1 MQPNKREQLPPL
13 NNLRV
18 FEVVARH
25 LSISRAANE
34 LNVTPGAVSRQ
45 LAALESFL
53 GTQLFSRKHR
63 DLILTEKGQD
73 YYEDISKSLSQI
85 QSSTKRLFSGRN
97 QNQLK
102 VRCYTTFSI
111 RWLIPRLS
119 SFLALHPKME
129 VVLTTS
135 MDPVNYDQE
144 DLDCAIRL
152 GDGAWSDANVTR
164 LVSNIILPVC
174 SPSLLA
180 SGSIE
185 NPKDFSRYKLLDT
198 ISRPDDWNLWFNSI
212 GMNVKLEDF
221 SRLSYES
228 SALCYSAAIEGHG
241 IAMAQYFLVESEL
254 RNGKLVCP
262 FPQFL
267 NRESFTYYLL
277 TPLGKNESQPAK
289 DFRTWLLEEIRNCS
303 DTPPPNPKSTAN
315 LV

>member
-63 DLILTEKGQD
+63 DLILTEKGRE
-73 YYEDISKSLSQI
+73 YYEDISKSLSEI

-135 MDPVNYDQE
+135 MDPVNFDQE

-180 SGSIE
+180 GSSIAS
-185 NPKDFSRYKLLDT
+185 PQDFSRYKLLDT

-221 SRLSYES
+221 SCLSYES

-254 RNGKLVCP
+254 RDGKLVCP

-277 TPLGKNESQPAK
+277 TPLGKNESQQAK

-303 DTPPPNPKSTAN
+303 DAPPAAKIS
-315 LV
+315 

>member
-13 NNLRV
+13 NNLKV

-25 LSISRAANE
+25 LSISRAALE

-45 LAALESFL
+45 LTALESFL
-53 GTQLFSRKHR
+53 GAELFSRKHR
-63 DLILTEKGQD
+63 DLILTEKGRE
-73 YYEDISKSLSQI
+73 YYEDISKSLLQI
-85 QSSTKRLFSGRN
+85 HSSTKRLFSGRN

-119 SFLALHPKME
+119 SFLAAHPKIE

-135 MDPVNYDQE
+135 IDPVNFDQE

-152 GDGAWSDANVTR
+152 GDGTWSDANVTR

-180 SGSIE
+180 RGLIQ
-185 NPKDFSRYKLLDT
+185 NPQDFSQYKLLDT
-198 ISRPDDWNLWFNSI
+198 IGRPDDWSFWFNSI
-212 GMNVKLEDF
+212 GMNVNLEDF
-221 SRLSYES
+221 SCLSYES
-228 SALCYSAAIEGHG
+228 SALCYLAAIEGHG

-254 RNGKLVCP
+254 REGKLVCP
-262 FPQFL
+262 FPRFL
-267 NRESFTYYLL
+267 NRENFTYYLL
-277 TPLGKNESQPAK
+277 TPLGKNESQQAK
-289 DFRTWLLEEIRNCS
+289 DFRAWLLEEIQSCS
-303 DTPPPNPKSTAN
+303 DTPPLITEPSS
-315 LV
+315 

>member
-34 LNVTPGAVSRQ
+34 LNVTPGAVSRH

-63 DLILTEKGQD
+63 DLILTEKGRE
-73 YYEDISKSLSQI
+73 YYEDISKSLSEI

-135 MDPVNYDQE
+135 MDPVNFDQE

-180 SGSIE
+180 GSSIAS
-185 NPKDFSRYKLLDT
+185 PQDFSRYKLLDT

-221 SRLSYES
+221 SCLSYES

-254 RNGKLVCP
+254 RDGKLVCP

-277 TPLGKNESQPAK
+277 TPLGKNESQQAK

-303 DTPPPNPKSTAN
+303 DAPPAAKIS
-315 LV
+315 

>member
-45 LAALESFL
+45 LAALELFL

-63 DLILTEKGQD
+63 DLILTEKGRE
-73 YYEDISKSLSQI
+73 YYEDISKSLSEI
-85 QSSTKRLFSGRN
+85 QTSTKRLFSGRN

-135 MDPVNYDQE
+135 MDPVNFDQE

-174 SPSLLA
+174 SPPLLA

-185 NPKDFSRYKLLDT
+185 NLQDFSRYKLLDT
-198 ISRPDDWNLWFNSI
+198 ISRPDDWNLWFNST

-228 SALCYSAAIEGHG
+228 SALCYLAAIEGHG
-241 IAMAQYFLVESEL
+241 IAMAQYFLVEAEL
-254 RNGKLVCP
+254 RSGKLVCP

-303 DTPPPNPKSTAN
+303 DTPLTPKSSR
-315 LV
+315 

>member
-45 LAALESFL
+45 LAALEAFL

-63 DLILTEKGQD
+63 DLILTEKGRE
-73 YYEDISKSLSQI
+73 YYEDISKSLSEI

-135 MDPVNYDQE
+135 MDPVNFDQE

-180 SGSIE
+180 GSSIAS
-185 NPKDFSRYKLLDT
+185 PQDFSRYKLLDT

-221 SRLSYES
+221 SCLSYES

-254 RNGKLVCP
+254 RDGKLVCP

-277 TPLGKNESQPAK
+277 TPLGKNESQQAK

-303 DTPPPNPKSTAN
+303 DAPPAAKIS
-315 LV
+315 

>member
-1 MQPNKREQLPPL
+1 MEPNKREHLPPL

-45 LAALESFL
+45 LTALESFV
-53 GTQLFSRKHR
+53 GVQLFSRKHR
-63 DLILTEKGQD
+63 ALILTEKGRE
-73 YYEDISKSLSQI
+73 YYQDISKSLSEI
-85 QSSTKRLFSGRN
+85 QSSTKRLFSGHN

-135 MDPVNYDQE
+135 MDPVNFDQE

-174 SPSLLA
+174 SPSLLE
-180 SGSIE
+180 GGPIE
-185 NPKDFSRYKLLDT
+185 IPQNFSRYKLLDA
-198 ISRPDDWNLWFNSI
+198 IGRPDDWNLWFDSI
-212 GMNVKLEDF
+212 GLSVKLEDF

-228 SALCYSAAIEGHG
+228 SALCYLAAIEGHG

-254 RNGKLVCP
+254 TSGKLICP
-262 FPQFL
+262 LPKFL

-277 TPLGKNESQPAK
+277 TPLGKNESQQAK
-289 DFRTWLLEEIRNCS
+289 DFRTWLLEEIRSCS
-303 DTPPPNPKSTAN
+303 DTPPVILNPSQ
-315 LV
+315 

>member
-25 LSISRAANE
+25 LSISKAANE

-45 LAALESFL
+45 LAALESFV

-63 DLILTEKGQD
+63 DLILTEKGRE
-73 YYEDISKSLSQI
+73 YYEDISKSLAEI

-135 MDPVNYDQE
+135 MDPVNFDQE

-180 SGSIE
+180 GSSIKK
-185 NPKDFSRYKLLDT
+185 PQDFSRYKLLDT

-221 SRLSYES
+221 SCLSYES

-262 FPQFL
+262 FPEFL

-277 TPLGKNESQPAK
+277 TPLGKNESQQAK

-303 DTPPPNPKSTAN
+303 DTPPTPS
-315 LV
+315 

>member
-1 MQPNKREQLPPL
+1 MQSKVREKLPPL

-45 LAALESFL
+45 LTALESFL

-63 DLILTEKGQD
+63 DLILTKKGRD
-73 YYEDISKSLSQI
+73 YYEDISKSLSEI
-85 QSSTKRLFSGRN
+85 KSSTKRLFSERN

-119 SFLALHPKME
+119 SFLALYPKME

-135 MDPVNYDQE
+135 MDPVNFDQE

-180 SGSIE
+180 SSSIK
-185 NPKDFSRYKLLDT
+185 NLQDFGRYKLLDT
-198 ISRPDDWNLWFNSI
+198 ISRPDDWNLWFKSI

-254 RNGKLVCP
+254 RDGKLACP
-262 FPQFL
+262 FHQFL

-277 TPLGKNESQPAK
+277 TPLGKNESQQAK
-289 DFRTWLLEEIRNCS
+289 DFRTWLLKEIRNCS
-303 DTPPPNPKSTAN
+303 DTPSPTPS
-315 LV
+315 

>member
-1 MQPNKREQLPPL
+1 MQ
-13 NNLRV
+13 
-18 FEVVARH
+18 
-25 LSISRAANE
+25 S
-34 LNVTPGAVSRQ
+34 
-45 LAALESFL
+45 
-53 GTQLFSRKHR
+53 
-63 DLILTEKGQD
+63 
-73 YYEDISKSLSQI
+73 
-85 QSSTKRLFSGRN
+85 

-135 MDPVNYDQE
+135 MDQVNFDQE

-164 LVSNIILPVC
+164 LVSNIILPIC

-180 SGSIE
+180 GNTTE
-185 NPKDFSRYKLLDT
+185 TPQNFSRYKLLDT
-198 ISRPDDWNLWFNSI
+198 ISRPDDWNLWFKSV
-212 GMNVKLEDF
+212 GMNVKIEDF

-254 RNGKLVCP
+254 RNGKLICP

-267 NRESFTYYLL
+267 NRENFTYYLL
-277 TPLGKNESQPAK
+277 TPLGKNESQQAK

-303 DTPPPNPKSTAN
+303 DTPPAPNSSKC
-315 LV
+315 LD

>member
-25 LSISRAANE
+25 LSISKAANE

-45 LAALESFL
+45 LAALESFV

-63 DLILTEKGQD
+63 DLILTEKGRG
-73 YYEDISKSLSQI
+73 YYEDISKSLAEI

-135 MDPVNYDQE
+135 MDPVNFDQE

-180 SGSIE
+180 GSSIKK
-185 NPKDFSRYKLLDT
+185 PQDFSRYKLLDT

-221 SRLSYES
+221 SCLSYES

-277 TPLGKNESQPAK
+277 TPLGKNESQQAK

-303 DTPPPNPKSTAN
+303 DTPPAPK
-315 LV
+315 LGK

>member
-63 DLILTEKGQD
+63 DLILTEKGRE
-73 YYEDISKSLSQI
+73 YYEDISKSLSEI
-85 QSSTKRLFSGRN
+85 QLSTKRLFSGRN

-135 MDPVNYDQE
+135 MDPVNFDQE

-152 GDGAWSDANVTR
+152 GDGAWGDANVTR

-180 SGSIE
+180 GSSIAS
-185 NPKDFSRYKLLDT
+185 PQDFSRYKLLDT

-221 SRLSYES
+221 SCLSYES

-254 RNGKLVCP
+254 RDGKLVCP

-277 TPLGKNESQPAK
+277 TPVGKNESQQAK

-303 DTPPPNPKSTAN
+303 DTPPPTPS
-315 LV
+315 

>member
-25 LSISRAANE
+25 LSISKAANE

-45 LAALESFL
+45 LAALESFV

-63 DLILTEKGQD
+63 DLILTEKGRE
-73 YYEDISKSLSQI
+73 YYEDISKSLAEI

-135 MDPVNYDQE
+135 MDPVNFDQE

-180 SGSIE
+180 GSSIKK
-185 NPKDFSRYKLLDT
+185 PQDFSRYKLLDT

-221 SRLSYES
+221 SCLSYES

-277 TPLGKNESQPAK
+277 TPLGKNESQQAK

-303 DTPPPNPKSTAN
+303 DTPPTPS
-315 LV
+315 

>member
-45 LAALESFL
+45 LAALELFL

-63 DLILTEKGQD
+63 DLILTEKGRD

-135 MDPVNYDQE
+135 MDPVNFDQE

-174 SPSLLA
+174 SPSLIA
-180 SGSIE
+180 GSSIE
-185 NPKDFSRYKLLDT
+185 NPQNFSRYKLLDT
-198 ISRPDDWNLWFNSI
+198 ISRPDDWNLWFNNI

-254 RNGKLVCP
+254 RSGKLVCP

-303 DTPPPNPKSTAN
+303 DTPPPNPKSSS
-315 LV
+315 